1 MSLHVN
7 MLHVGDVVHFKIGD
21 VVPVDGLVIESN
33 NLATNEAA
41 MTGESDER
49 LKQLLETC
57 VDRRNEMLAERNIDN
72 LKELDASEAHALPSP
87 LMLSGTNVEG
97 GSGKML
103 ALVVGENSAL
113 GEIMK
118 KLEQKNKPTPLQEKL
133 EEIATEIGKLGTYA
147 ALLTVHVL
155 LFRYFLDGILKR
167 NIDLFGRESDQDRP
181 FAKNLQ
187 LWVDYVVIG
196 VAVIVVAVPEGLP
209 LAVMISLAYS
219 QKKMLADQNFV
230 KKLAACEI
238 MGGATNICSDKTG
251 TLTLNQM
258 KVAATWLGKEMELPT
273 EQDENKQLK
282 KINPLDYFH
291 KTHWDLV
298 KTAIAC
304 NTPNNPG
311 ATDKGMVDL
320 LERCD
325 INLEALRKHHKVTD
339 QDKDRIR
346 FDFSS
351 SRKRMSTIIQ
361 NAHGKDSYD
370 RRLVIKG
377 ASELICASCVN
388 YIDENGEVQ
397 SFGDSQRQHIDQIIK
412 KFASKALRTIAL
424 AYRDLEPNLHG
435 QFHEEPRDKA
445 LKDVETQG
453 LTLIGI
459 LGIYDVIRSE
469 VPEAVR
475 VCQRA
480 GVTVRMVTG
489 DNIITAKAI
498 AVKCGIITEAEM
510 DDRDV
515 CDEGPEFYNRME
527 GLKIMED
534 GEERVKKFSL
544 FKEKG
549 PKLKV
554 MARSRP
560 EDKYLLVTG
569 LMNMGEVVA
578 VTGDGT
584 NDAPALSKADVGFG
598 MGLTGTKV
606 CKAAADI
613 IIQDDSFSS
622 VVKAC
627 SWGRNVYDNIK
638 RFLQFQ
644 LTVNVNALIFT
655 VVGAIILKES
665 PLQAIQ
671 LLWVNMIMDSLA
683 SLALATE
690 LPRPELLDRPPQ
702 VRDDYIVSRKMTKHI
717 IWMAIFQMVI
727 LFIFLFGGEYLIPEP
742 NEALRYNFQR

>member
-1 MSLHVN
+1 MLDDGTCGPKLIHVN

-21 VVPVDGLVIESN
+21 VVPVDGIVIESN
-33 NLATNEAA
+33 NMQTNEAA

-49 LKQLLETC
+49 NKQLLDTC
-57 VDRRNEMLAERNIDN
+57 VERRAELMNERNISD
-72 LKELDASEAHALPSP
+72 LKGLDASEAHALPSP

-103 ALVVGENSAL
+103 ALVVGESSAL
-113 GEIMK
+113 GDIMR
-118 KLEQKNKPTPLQEKL
+118 KLETKNKPTPLQEKL

-167 NIDLFGRESDQDRP
+167 NIDLFGNESAQSRP

-258 KVAATWLGKEMELPT
+258 KVAMTWFGKETELPL
-273 EQDENKQLK
+273 EQDENKQLL
-282 KINPLDYFH
+282 KINPLDYFNPI
-291 KTHWDLV
+291 HWDL
-298 KTAIAC
+298 TCQAIAC
-304 NTPNNPG
+304 NSPNNPG

-320 LERCD
+320 LERSN
-325 INLEALRKHHKVTD
+325 INLEDLRIKHKVTD
-339 QDKDRIR
+339 NDKDRIR

-351 SRKRMSTIIQ
+351 SRKRMSTVIQ

-370 RRLVIKG
+370 RRLHIKG

-388 YIDENGEVQ
+388 YLDENGQ
-397 SFGDSQRQHIDQIIK
+397 SQPFGDSQRQLVDQIIK
-412 KFASKALRTIAL
+412 KFAGKALRTIAL

-469 VPEAVR
+469 VPGAVAT
-475 VCQRA
+475 CQRA

-498 AVKCGIITEAEM
+498 AVKCGIITEEEM
-510 DDRDV
+510 NDPDV
-515 CDEGPEFYNRME
+515 CSEGPEFYNRME
-527 GLKIMED
+527 GLTLV
-534 GEERVKKFSL
+534 GEE
-544 FKEKG
+544 
-549 PKLKV
+549 
-554 MARSRP
+554 
-560 EDKYLLVTG
+560 
-569 LMNMGEVVA
+569 
-578 VTGDGT
+578 
-584 NDAPALSKADVGFG
+584 
-598 MGLTGTKV
+598 
-606 CKAAADI
+606 
-613 IIQDDSFSS
+613 
-622 VVKAC
+622 
-627 SWGRNVYDNIK
+627 
-638 RFLQFQ
+638 
-644 LTVNVNALIFT
+644 
-655 VVGAIILKES
+655 
-665 PLQAIQ
+665 
-671 LLWVNMIMDSLA
+671 
-683 SLALATE
+683 
-690 LPRPELLDRPPQ
+690 
-702 VRDDYIVSRKMTKHI
+702 
-717 IWMAIFQMVI
+717 
-727 LFIFLFGGEYLIPEP
+727 
-742 NEALRYNFQR
+742 